1 MVKVLL
7 HAAALQRVAS
17 GLKGTGLPLQFYVVE
32 SDGTIKLDGATV
44 AREAVQPEVVWA
56 SLDTFSG
63 NKYET
68 FFGVAMSAPSVKWV
82 QTFNAG
88 IEAPVFRDIVRKGI
102 RLSNSMAQAVAMAE
116 YVMAQVVAEWY
127 PIGQYHAAQTARE
140 WRRVGFRELSQS
152 HWLIIGYGNI
162 GREVAQRAKGFGAKV
177 TGIRRSPKADPFA
190 DEMTVLAEVPRLLP
204 DADVAVLACALNDET
219 RDLVGPAFLERMK
232 AGSLLVNVG
241 RGGLVDEAALIAA
254 LDRGTPSVA
263 ILDVFRKEP
272 LPADSPLWAHKSVRV
287 TSHTSALG
295 SGTLARSDRQFLDNL
310 ALYAA
315 GRRLINEVD
324 ESFF

>member
-1 MVKVLL
+1 MKILL
-7 HAAALQRVAS
+7 HAGAHQRVAS
-17 GLKGTGLPLQFYVVE
+17 ALKASGLALDLYTVE
-32 SDGTIKLDGATV
+32 SDGAIKHDGVTV

-56 SLDTFSG
+56 SLDTFIG

-88 IEAPVFRDIVRKGI
+88 IEAPIFRDIVRKGI
-102 RLSNSMAQAVAMAE
+102 RLSNSMAQAIAMAE
-116 YVMAQVVAEWY
+116 YTIGQVAAEWY
-127 PIGQYHAAQTARE
+127 PIVQYRDAQAART

-152 HWLIIGYGNI
+152 HWLIVGYGNI
-162 GREVAQRAKGFGAKV
+162 GREVAKRAKAFGARV
-177 TGIRRSPKADPFA
+177 TGIRRTPKADAFA
-190 DEMTVLAEVPRLLP
+190 DEVTVLSAVPRLLP
-204 DADVAVLACALNDET
+204 EVDIVVLSCALNDET

-232 AGSLLVNVG
+232 SGSLLVNVG

-263 ILDVFRKEP
+263 ILDVFRTEP
-272 LPADSPLWAHKSVRV
+272 LPADSPLWSHKSVRV
-287 TSHTSALG
+287 TAHTSATG
-295 SGTLARSDRQFLDNL
+295 SGTIARGDGQFLDNL

-315 GRRLINEVD
+315 GKRLINEVD